1 MLSETNNVY
10 NVYNNCDIAFD
21 NQNLSQH
28 LAIKIINDLDLK
40 GETDEYKLI
49 LVRDFLEDFDDSDR
63 VYLKIVF
70 DDIATKLGQ
79 RDMWGI
85 FLSEDQVET
94 IVSYLQFN

>member
-1 MLSETNNVY
+1 MLSETN

-70 DDIATKLGQ
+70 DDIAIKLGQ
-79 RDMWGI
+79 RDKWGI